1 MGRLGFAP
9 DGATKPLRV
18 SRCRLGFLM
27 TNAAVAFQSDLLRPV
42 RSVVTPPLDAGLPLE
57 AVVATMDELVLRG
70 HRGFLGKRLG
80 EIAHE
85 HLQTGGKRLRA
96 RLALATAQALGAD
109 PKTAVGWAAACEL
122 LHQASLIHDDLQDGD
137 THRRGRPTTWAKHG
151 VAQAINAGD
160 LLLML
165 PYDAVERC
173 GCDDATRW
181 QLCRALAG
189 YASEAV
195 RGQAT
200 ELDLLPEGRLDWQS
214 YLEVVEGKTAALLAL
229 PVFGAA
235 MIAGRNRDAAEGFAT
250 EFRRLGILF
259 QLQDDVLDLYGD
271 KGRERAAND
280 LYEGKVSALVVEHV
294 RLHPGDREPL
304 LDLLRTP
311 RCSTSAEA
319 VEWAVR
325 RFQEGGAV
333 EGVLRR
339 IRDLVH
345 ATESSRTLALE
356 PALHAVAVRVAGVCL
371 APIQHLF

>member
-1 MGRLGFAP
+1 MSP
-9 DGATKPLRV
+9 DGATGPLRLPP
-18 SRCRLGFLM
+18 SRSGLVM
-27 TNAAVAFQSDLLRPV
+27 TNAAAALHSDMFRPA

-57 AVVATMDELVLRG
+57 AVVAAMEDIVVRG
-70 HRGFLGKRLG
+70 NHGFLGKRLG
-80 EIAHE
+80 EIAQE
-85 HLQTGGKRLRA
+85 HLQSGGKRLRA
-96 RLALATAQALGAD
+96 RLALATAQALGSD
-109 PKTAVGWAAACEL
+109 PKASVGWAAACEL

-165 PYDAVERC
+165 PYEAVALC

-229 PVFGAA
+229 PVLGAA
-235 MIAGRNRDAAEGFAT
+235 LIAGRSPAAAEGFAA

-259 QLQDDVLDLYGD
+259 QLQDDVLDLFGD

-294 RLHPGDREPL
+294 RLHPSDREPL

-319 VEWAVR
+319 VDWAVR
-325 RFQEGGAV
+325 RFQDGGAV
-333 EGVLRR
+333 EGVLHR